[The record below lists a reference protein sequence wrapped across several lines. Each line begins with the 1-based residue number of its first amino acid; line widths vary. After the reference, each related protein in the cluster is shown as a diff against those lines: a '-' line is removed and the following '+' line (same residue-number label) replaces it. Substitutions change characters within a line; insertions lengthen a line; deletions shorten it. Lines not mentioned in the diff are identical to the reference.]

1 MNLIAGM
8 LADRFHCYN
17 LILIVIVGLVAVSTR
32 PCCTLTLAF
41 RPRSSSRRDW
51 ISKLPPKSSAAAWAP
66 SCAPRT
72 TRATPAAAS
81 TAITGNVDAVA
92 VPADGLPWSAGTWMQ
107 LCLSD
112 GNCTQIA
119 TGSTSVLE
127 MDALLE
133 VLNVTP

>member
-1 MNLIAGM
+1 
-8 LADRFHCYN
+8 
-17 LILIVIVGLVAVSTR
+17 
-32 PCCTLTLAF
+32 
-41 RPRSSSRRDW
+41 
-51 ISKLPPKSSAAAWAP
+51 
-66 SCAPRT
+66 
-72 TRATPAAAS
+72 
-81 TAITGNVDAVA
+81 
-92 VPADGLPWSAGTWMQ
+92 MQ